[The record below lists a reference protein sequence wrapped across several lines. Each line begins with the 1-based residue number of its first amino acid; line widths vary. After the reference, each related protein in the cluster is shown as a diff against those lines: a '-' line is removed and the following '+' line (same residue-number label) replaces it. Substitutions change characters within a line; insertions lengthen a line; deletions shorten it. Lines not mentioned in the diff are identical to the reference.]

1 MPVIRRLISGFLICQ
16 MSTIA
21 FAQTTSP
28 QAVAVGVSGKP
39 TVSNTRDAPQSSR
52 PNIVIILADDLGY
65 GDIEPYGQ
73 SKAQTPYLNEL
84 AKEGLK
90 FTQHYAGSTVC
101 APSRAAML
109 TGRDTGTGLIRGNKD
124 FGDSTDEGELGQ
136 LPLAA
141 GTSTLATMLKGVG
154 YETAMIGKWGL
165 GGAGTTGDPNNQG
178 FDYAF
183 GALDQMQAHNY
194 YPTHLWENGTRFP
207 LRNSFFSPHV
217 PRNAPSKAE
226 DIYTKWQGLDYA
238 PDRLIGKAED
248 FIEDN
253 AGKRPFF
260 LFYTPALPHAALQ
273 IPYPLVARYDGRF
286 LETPLDRTA
295 YTPTPTPRAAR
306 AAMITRLDEEV
317 GRIRSALARAG
328 QADNTIIIFTSD
340 NGPSPEGGADVEF
353 FDASGGLRGQK
364 RDLYEGG
371 IRVPFI
377 IYWPGK
383 TPTGATSTIISA
395 SWDIMPTLAAI
406 TGASAPKAIDGHSFM
421 PALLGQEQKQ
431 TGPLYWEYH
440 EPSGQG
446 PVQAVR
452 DGKWK
457 AVRFQSGGFDRKRP
471 VELYDLDRDP
481 AEQHDVARDNRA
493 VVARMKRILDSR
505 LPSPIAGFNFEARR
519 P

>member
-1 MPVIRRLISGFLICQ
+1 MSVMRHLISGLLACQ
-16 MSTIA
+16 MSAIA
-21 FAQTTSP
+21 FAQTTAP
-28 QAVAVGVSGKP
+28 QTVAVEVAGQAAP
-39 TVSNTRDAPQSSR
+39 SNAPQPRQSSR

-73 SKAQTPYLNEL
+73 TKTQTPYLNEL
-84 AKEGLK
+84 AGQGVR
-90 FTQHYAGSTVC
+90 FTQHFAGSTVC

-109 TGRDTGTGLIRGNKD
+109 TGRDTGHVQIRGNKD
-124 FGDSTDEGELGQ
+124 LGDATDEGERGQ

-141 GTSTLATMLKGVG
+141 NTPTLASMLKGVG

-165 GGAGTTGDPNNQG
+165 GGVGTEGDPNKHG
-178 FDYAF
+178 FDYAY
-183 GALDQMQAHNY
+183 GAIDQMQAHNY
-194 YPTHLWENGTRFP
+194 YPTHLWENGTRVALNNP
-207 LRNSFFSPHV
+207 YFSPHV

-226 DIYTKWQGLDYA
+226 DIYTKWQGPDYA

-286 LETPLDRTA
+286 PETPLDRTN

-317 GRIRSALARAG
+317 GRIRAALARSG
-328 QADNTIIIFTSD
+328 QADKTIIIFTSD
-340 NGPSPEGGADVEF
+340 NGPSAEGGADVEF
-353 FDASGGLRGQK
+353 FDSSGGLRGQK

-383 TPTGATSTIISA
+383 TQAGATSTTISA
-395 SWDIMPTLAAI
+395 SWDILPTLAAI
-406 TGASAPKAIDGHSFM
+406 TGASAPQAIEGHSFM

-440 EPSGQG
+440 EPSGKG
-446 PVQAVR
+446 PAQAVR

-457 AVRFQSGGFDRKRP
+457 AVRFQSGGFDPKRP
-471 VELYDLDRDP
+471 IELYDLEKDP
-481 AEQHDVARDNRA
+481 AEQHDVSRDNRA
-493 VVARMKRILDSR
+493 ITARMKRILDAR
-505 LPSPIAGFNFEARR
+505 TRSPVPGFNFEAK
-519 P
+519 